1 MTASARIQAELD
13 DFADLTR
20 AAQELLSVV
29 DSLETVQKLQPL
41 LRVEDRG
48 DGDAL
53 DLGSSLADEPSA
65 DAEPDEPSA
74 DDVLWHERCRVE
86 WSGMPEIEARTGW
99 EQVYTDAAL
108 HQTIF
113 GDGDSAVAHPF
124 VLLNVGRA
132 EQLRRF
138 LKRESDPL
146 KQWKLSRIDVEGLQ
160 KWDDYSSAISET
172 LDRSHSGHAAPLPGA
187 GARGWGGRARS
198 DTITLSR
205 LGPHLRITNGP
216 TCKSLYNNRPIH
228 AVHRH

>member
-41 LRVEDRG
+41 LRVEDRS

-53 DLGSSLADEPSA
+53 DLGSSLADEPSETS
-65 DAEPDEPSA
+65 AEPVDLSA
-74 DDVLWHERCRVE
+74 DDVMWHERCRAE
-86 WSGMPEIEARTGW
+86 WSGMPAIEARTGW

-113 GDGDSAVAHPF
+113 GDGESAVAHPF

-132 EQLRRF
+132 DF
-138 LKRESDPL
+138 
-146 KQWKLSRIDVEGLQ
+146 
-160 KWDDYSSAISET
+160 
-172 LDRSHSGHAAPLPGA
+172 SGHPLMTDAALARLLDCCPALRSVDVTGCA
-187 GARGWGGRARS
+187 LNVGLAERALAARGFVYSPEAGDGLVFVRDS
-198 DTITLSR
+198 
-205 LGPHLRITNGP
+205 G
-216 TCKSLYNNRPIH
+216 
-228 AVHRH
+228 

>member
-41 LRVEDRG
+41 LRVEDRS

-53 DLGSSLADEPSA
+53 DLGSSLADEPSENA
-65 DAEPDEPSA
+65 AEPDEPSA
-74 DDVLWHERCRVE
+74 DDVMWHERCRAE
-86 WSGMPEIEARTGW
+86 WSGLPEIEARTGW

-113 GDGDSAVAHPF
+113 GDGESAVAHPF

-132 EQLRRF
+132 DFSGHPLMTDAALARLLDSCPALR
-138 LKRESDPL
+138 S
-146 KQWKLSRIDVEGLQ
+146 IDVTGCALNVGLTER
-160 KWDDYSSAISET
+160 A
-172 LDRSHSGHAAPLPGA
+172 LA
-187 GARGWGGRARS
+187 ARGFVYSAEAGDGLVFVRDS
-198 DTITLSR
+198 
-205 LGPHLRITNGP
+205 G
-216 TCKSLYNNRPIH
+216 
-228 AVHRH
+228 

>member
-65 DAEPDEPSA
+65 DAAEPDDSSA
-74 DDVLWHERCRVE
+74 DDVLWHERCRAE

-113 GDGDSAVAHPF
+113 GDSESAVAYPF

-132 EQLRRF
+132 DF
-138 LKRESDPL
+138 
-146 KQWKLSRIDVEGLQ
+146 
-160 KWDDYSSAISET
+160 
-172 LDRSHSGHAAPLPGA
+172 SGHPLMTDAALARLLDCCPALRSVDVTGCA
-187 GARGWGGRARS
+187 LNVGLTERALAARGFVYSAEAGDGLLFVRDS
-198 DTITLSR
+198 
-205 LGPHLRITNGP
+205 G
-216 TCKSLYNNRPIH
+216 
-228 AVHRH
+228 

>member
-41 LRVEDRG
+41 LRVEDSG
-48 DGDAL
+48 DGDTL

-65 DAEPDEPSA
+65 DAAEPDDSSA
-74 DDVLWHERCRVE
+74 DDVLWHERCRAE

-113 GDGDSAVAHPF
+113 GDGRVAVAHPF

-132 EQLRRF
+132 DFSGHPLMNDAALARLLDCCPALR
-138 LKRESDPL
+138 S
-146 KQWKLSRIDVEGLQ
+146 IDVTGCALNVGLTER
-160 KWDDYSSAISET
+160 A
-172 LDRSHSGHAAPLPGA
+172 LA
-187 GARGWGGRARS
+187 ARGFVYSAEAGDGLVFVRDS
-198 DTITLSR
+198 
-205 LGPHLRITNGP
+205 G
-216 TCKSLYNNRPIH
+216 
-228 AVHRH
+228 

>member
-41 LRVEDRG
+41 LRVEDRN
-48 DGDAL
+48 DGDTL
-53 DLGSSLADEPSA
+53 DLGSSLA
-65 DAEPDEPSA
+65 AEPDEPSA
-74 DDVLWHERCRVE
+74 DDVLWHERCRAE

-113 GDGDSAVAHPF
+113 GDGESAVAHPF

-132 EQLRRF
+132 DF
-138 LKRESDPL
+138 
-146 KQWKLSRIDVEGLQ
+146 
-160 KWDDYSSAISET
+160 
-172 LDRSHSGHAAPLPGA
+172 SGHPLMTDAALARLLDACPALRSVDVTGCA
-187 GARGWGGRARS
+187 LNVGLTERALAARGFVYSPEAGDGLMFVRDS
-198 DTITLSR
+198 
-205 LGPHLRITNGP
+205 G
-216 TCKSLYNNRPIH
+216 
-228 AVHRH
+228 

>member
-29 DSLETVQKLQPL
+29 DRLETVQKLQPL

-65 DAEPDEPSA
+65 DAAEPDDSSA
-74 DDVLWHERCRVE
+74 DDVLWHERCRAE

-113 GDGDSAVAHPF
+113 GDSESAVAYPF

-132 EQLRRF
+132 DF
-138 LKRESDPL
+138 
-146 KQWKLSRIDVEGLQ
+146 
-160 KWDDYSSAISET
+160 
-172 LDRSHSGHAAPLPGA
+172 SGHPLMTDAALARLLDCCPALRSVDVTGCA
-187 GARGWGGRARS
+187 LNVGLTERALAARGFVYSAEAGDGLLFVRDS
-198 DTITLSR
+198 
-205 LGPHLRITNGP
+205 G
-216 TCKSLYNNRPIH
+216 
-228 AVHRH
+228 

>member
-65 DAEPDEPSA
+65 DVAETEPSA
-74 DDVLWHERCRVE
+74 DDVLWHERCRAE

-108 HQTIF
+108 HQAIF
-113 GDGDSAVAHPF
+113 GDGESAAAYPF

-132 EQLRRF
+132 DF
-138 LKRESDPL
+138 
-146 KQWKLSRIDVEGLQ
+146 
-160 KWDDYSSAISET
+160 
-172 LDRSHSGHAAPLPGA
+172 SGHPLMNDAALARLLDCCPALRSVDVTGCA
-187 GARGWGGRARS
+187 LNVGLTERALAARGFVYSAEAGDGLVFVRDS
-198 DTITLSR
+198 
-205 LGPHLRITNGP
+205 G
-216 TCKSLYNNRPIH
+216 
-228 AVHRH
+228 

>member
-48 DGDAL
+48 DGGAL
-53 DLGSSLADEPSA
+53 DLGSSLADAAEADEPSA
-65 DAEPDEPSA
+65 DAAPDEPSA
-74 DDVLWHERCRVE
+74 DDVLWHERCRAE

-113 GDGDSAVAHPF
+113 GDGESAVAHPF

-132 EQLRRF
+132 DF
-138 LKRESDPL
+138 
-146 KQWKLSRIDVEGLQ
+146 
-160 KWDDYSSAISET
+160 
-172 LDRSHSGHAAPLPGA
+172 SGHPLMTDAALARLLDCCPALRSVDVTGCA
-187 GARGWGGRARS
+187 LNVGLTERALAARGFVYSPEAGDGLLFVRDS
-198 DTITLSR
+198 
-205 LGPHLRITNGP
+205 G
-216 TCKSLYNNRPIH
+216 
-228 AVHRH
+228 

>member
-29 DSLETVQKLQPL
+29 DRLETVQKLQPL

-65 DAEPDEPSA
+65 DAAEPDDSSA
-74 DDVLWHERCRVE
+74 DDVLWHERCRAE

-132 EQLRRF
+132 DF
-138 LKRESDPL
+138 
-146 KQWKLSRIDVEGLQ
+146 
-160 KWDDYSSAISET
+160 
-172 LDRSHSGHAAPLPGA
+172 SGHPLMTDAALARLLDSCPALRSVDVTGCA
-187 GARGWGGRARS
+187 LNVGLTERALAARGFVYSAEAGDGLVFVRDS
-198 DTITLSR
+198 
-205 LGPHLRITNGP
+205 G
-216 TCKSLYNNRPIH
+216 
-228 AVHRH
+228 